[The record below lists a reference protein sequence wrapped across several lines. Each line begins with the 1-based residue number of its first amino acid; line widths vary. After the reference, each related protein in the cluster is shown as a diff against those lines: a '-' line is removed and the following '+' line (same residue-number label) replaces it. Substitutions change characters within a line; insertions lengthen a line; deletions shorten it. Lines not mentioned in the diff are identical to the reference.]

1 MMNGKLSLKAL
12 VFSLFAAVS
21 TVAFAAD
28 FKINTKSKV
37 GLTDE
42 ALKEVKAWLIPEEGG
57 DTIHGKLSEYTL
69 INRNRDTTPVVAVS
83 FTVPHKPGTY
93 LLTAESKG
101 YKTIERT
108 VTIDKIGSRENEMS
122 IPDLLF
128 YPKAKELG
136 EVSVTASKVKFYMRG
151 DTVVYNA
158 DAFQLAEGSML
169 DGLIKQ
175 LPGVELKENGQIYVN
190 GKFVESLLL
199 NGKDFF
205 KGDNNIMLNNLG
217 AYTVKNVEIYDK
229 LGERSRL
236 AGHDIGDSEYV
247 MDVKLKR
254 EYMSGF
260 IGNFEAGGGTSS
272 RYLGRLFGMWYT
284 NRSRVTLVGNI
295 NNLNDSRKPG
305 QNDTYKASAA
315 PGDFRTKMVGLN
327 YNVSGDDNKWEFI
340 GSSSF
345 NHTRNL
351 NLSSTN
357 RTNFLQGGNT
367 YENRFADALSHDL
380 NVSTDNSFYYRPND
394 MTIGVTQRLK
404 YRNNDLMSTSL
415 SGSFNDEVASLNR
428 EILEKVYS
436 GEATSLGD
444 ITINSSLSQSLMKG
458 HSLEAGGNLYVSS
471 KIAHTPDLIDLS
483 VSGDY
488 GRRRYRSFDR
498 YDINYNQLGE
508 HSTMS
513 TFTNGSPDHDWNI
526 RIAPS
531 YTYIPAPKFTICL
544 TPIWKHTSAKKDS
557 YFYRLDRLGDAG
569 AFGTLPADYEAALDD
584 GQTYFSTERGDE
596 ASMNLN
602 IIGRDDKDFKWSFQV
617 IAQLTKRWRNLD
629 YNQIGYAQR
638 VKHNSLDLQ
647 FANTYFGFYSGD
659 NFFKILYERTVNPV
673 QLNRLV
679 NITDS
684 RDPLNI
690 FTGAE
695 SLKNTANNSITL
707 SWYRNVRGRHYW
719 FNFLGL
725 RFNIIQ
731 DALVNG
737 YSFNETTGVRTY
749 RMFNTD
755 GNWDARL
762 WNNFSKAFGD
772 RDQFGVT
779 SGTVLAYS
787 RAADYSSV
795 NGAEM
800 TESAIKN
807 VNLSQTV
814 GFTWKLGKHSLGVN
828 GRIDWRDT
836 RSANDYFTSFSATT
850 GQIGCNAQLQLPYN
864 FAIST
869 DLNVYTRR
877 GYAYKEMNTTDV
889 VWNARLSYTAGK
901 GRWVFMLDGFDL
913 LHQLNNITYNV
924 NAQGRTETW
933 NNVLPR
939 YGLFH
944 IQYRFAIQPK
954 KR

>member
-1 MMNGKLSLKAL
+1 MKAL
-12 VFSLFAAVS
+12 AFCLFAAVS
-21 TVAFAAD
+21 AVAFAAD
-28 FKINTKSKV
+28 FKIKTKSKV
-37 GLTDE
+37 GLTGE
-42 ALKEVKAWLIPEEGG
+42 ALKEVKVWLIPEEGG
-57 DTIHGKLSEYTL
+57 DTIRPKFSSVTVH
-69 INRNRDTTPVVAVS
+69 RNGNKTEEARLS
-83 FTVPHKPGTY
+83 FTVPHKPATY
-93 LLTAESKG
+93 LLTAEAEG

-108 VTIDKIGSRENEMS
+108 VTLDKIGSRENEMS

-136 EVSVTASKVKFYMRG
+136 EVSVTATKVKFYMRG
-151 DTVVYNA
+151 DTIVYNA

-175 LPGVELKENGQIYVN
+175 LPGVELKDDGRIYVN

-217 AYTVKNVEIYDK
+217 AYTVKDVAVYDK

-236 AGHDIGDSEYV
+236 AGQNLGDSEYV
-247 MDVKLKR
+247 MDVRLKR

-260 IGNFEAGGGTSS
+260 IGNLEAGGGTSS

-284 NRSRVTLVGNI
+284 SRSRVTLVGNI
-295 NNLNDSRKPG
+295 NNLNDRRKPG
-305 QNDTYKASAA
+305 QNDAYKASAA

-327 YNVSGDDNKWEFI
+327 YNVSGDDNKWDFA
-340 GSSSF
+340 GNSTVT
-345 NHTRNL
+345 HTRNL

-380 NVSTDNSFYYRPND
+380 NVSTENGFWYRPEGYSIYIEQTLD
-394 MTIGVTQRLK
+394 
-404 YRNNDLMSTSL
+404 YRNNDSSAESL
-415 SGSFNDEVASLNR
+415 SGSFNDEVASLSR
-428 EILEKVYS
+428 TLLEKVYS
-436 GEATSLGD
+436 GQATSLSD
-444 ITINSSLSQSLMKG
+444 ITINSALSQSLMKG
-458 HSLEAGGNLYVSS
+458 HSLNAGGSVSINK
-471 KIAHTPDLIDLS
+471 KIAHTPDLIGLS
-483 VSGDY
+483 VTGAY

-531 YTYIPAPKFTICL
+531 YTYVPSSVISVTLRPL
-544 TPIWKHTSAKKDS
+544 WRHTSAKKNS

-569 AFGTLPADYEAALDD
+569 AFGTLPADYEATLDD
-584 GQTYFSTERGDE
+584 GQTYFSTERSDE
-596 ASMNLN
+596 AELLVN
-602 IIGRDDKDFKWSFQV
+602 IIGGGMDSKWSFQAV
-617 IAQLTKRWRNLD
+617 PKLIKRWRHLD
-629 YNQIGYAQR
+629 YNQIGNSQR
-638 VKHNSLDLQ
+638 VGHRSFDVE
-647 FANTYFGFYSGD
+647 FENTYFGYSTGSG
-659 NFFKILYERTVNPV
+659 NFFKILYERSVTPV
-673 QLNRLV
+673 LLNRLV

-690 FTGAE
+690 FTGAS
-695 SLKNTANNSITL
+695 SLKNAANNKIELQWSNYT
-707 SWYRNVRGRHYW
+707 SGRHHRS
-719 FNFLGL
+719 NILGL

-731 DALVNG
+731 NALVNG
-737 YSFNETTGVRTY
+737 YSFDEATGVRTY

-755 GNWDARL
+755 GNWDGQI
-762 WNNFSKAFGD
+762 WNDFDKTFGSI
-772 RDQFGVT
+772 DQFSVQAISRAT
-779 SGTVLAYS
+779 YS

-800 TESAIKN
+800 TRSSIKN
-807 VNLSQTV
+807 VNLSQYLWFNWRL
-814 GFTWKLGKHSLGVN
+814 GRQKLGLT
-828 GRIDWRDT
+828 GRIEWRDT

-850 GQIGCNAQLQLPYN
+850 GRYGITGQFQLPYN
-864 FAIST
+864 FGIST
-869 DLNVYTRR
+869 DFNVYTRR

-889 VWNARLSYTAGK
+889 VWNARLSYTVKG

-939 YGLFH
+939 YALLH
-944 IQYRFAIQPK
+944 IQYRLNIQPK
-954 KR
+954 KRR